1 MTMPPMHEAPRQA
14 HVYTPARWS
23 TVVEA
28 ARQTIAGLVFRQR
41 RVLPVL
47 LVVSFGLAWWVGGR
61 LDDRMSGRAIYCLLA
76 WWLLGTV
83 VVPWATMW
91 AGVQAV
97 HGEIEDRTYGYLFV
111 RPASRAAMLVG
122 KWIGIALVSA
132 VAAAALALA
141 TFAGVAA
148 RPGLFPDG
156 IEWRLAWVFVVVLA
170 LGAVVYAAA
179 AALFSAWFRRPL
191 VWAAAFVVGLQTLT
205 ANLPVSAGLRRLTIT
220 DPLRRMVLDQV
231 EPDPRLARDL
241 WPAERTFDPDAI
253 GWPMFDLAVFGTV
266 CVVLAAVRYARTEYE
281 ARPRD

>member
-1 MTMPPMHEAPRQA
+1 
-14 HVYTPARWS
+14 VYTPARWS

-61 LDDRMSGRAIYCLLA
+61 LDDRMSGRAVYCLLA

-111 RPASRAAMLVG
+111 RPASRAAMLLG

-132 VAAAALALA
+132 VAAGALALA

-156 IEWRLAWVFVVVLA
+156 IEWRLAWVFVLVLA

-220 DPLRRMVLDQV
+220 DPLRRMVLDRV
-231 EPDPRLARDL
+231 DPDPRLARDL

-253 GWPMFDLAVFGTV
+253 GWPMLELAVFGTV
-266 CVVLAAVRYARTEYE
+266 CVLLAAVRYARTEYE